1 MIVAGLLLPAIL
13 SLGTARAAET
23 LTWPE
28 LPDKIGNQG
37 ADYSVVTK
45 TGDNVR
51 GRQLVFKPLGVFVA
65 GPDSFVAQE
74 QVAQIRIRHHESWK
88 EVIVAPAA
96 HMIASA
102 PSMISPVGIWFPRAR
117 RCRRNCGYGTIHAGH
132 RRVAPAA
139 PSQSHQTRA
148 LTGGY
153 GFCGGPELP
162 IMCCASCWFS

>member
-102 PSMISPVGIWFPRAR
+102 PSMISPVGIWFLVPAGAR
-117 RCRRNCGYGTIHAGH
+117 VTVVTAPFTLAIAGLRRLLPAKVIKL
-132 RRVAPAA
+132 AP
-139 PSQSHQTRA
+139 
-148 LTGGY
+148 
-153 GFCGGPELP
+153 
-162 IMCCASCWFS
+162 